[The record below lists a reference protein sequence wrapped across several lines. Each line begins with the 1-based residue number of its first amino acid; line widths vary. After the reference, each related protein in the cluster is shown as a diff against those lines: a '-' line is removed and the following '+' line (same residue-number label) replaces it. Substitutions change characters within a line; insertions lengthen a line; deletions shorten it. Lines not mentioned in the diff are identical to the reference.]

1 MSSQGSKD
9 FKGVNERETY
19 GSRGRLGVWRKGR
32 ENEIS
37 RFKGQWRGTVGLAT
51 EKLFNGMGWCQ
62 DLELSKKRNVKRTVS
77 REQETPRERSPRERH
92 AKRKIWSRDR
102 LKKNGAIRAER
113 RCHQS
118 RTSRE
123 GGVQEKSGSGGRE
136 IKEKCPNKRNAKR
149 KRRRRKKMQT
159 NWSGPPFWV
168 VSMRSYVCVFPSFP
182 QFRNFQ
188 RPDCPG
194 CPGSTFI
201 MLCWCTY
208 ASRTC
213 MWRHDWAPMR
223 FS

>member
-1 MSSQGSKD
+1 M
-9 FKGVNERETY
+9 
-19 GSRGRLGVWRKGR
+19 
-32 ENEIS
+32 
-37 RFKGQWRGTVGLAT
+37 
-51 EKLFNGMGWCQ
+51 
-62 DLELSKKRNVKRTVS
+62 S
-77 REQETPRERSPRERH
+77 REQYLENRRRQEKGVQEKGMPRERSGQETD
-92 AKRKIWSRDR
+92 S
-102 LKKNGAIRAER
+102 KKNGAIRAVR
-113 RCHQS
+113 RCHLS

-136 IKEKCPNKRNAKR
+136 IKERCPNKRNAKR
-149 KRRRRKKMQT
+149 KRRRRNKNVKQIEADHRFG
-159 NWSGPPFWV
+159 WSPCDPMFAF
-168 VSMRSYVCVFPSFP
+168 FPSFP